1 MGFIRA
7 TCGHEVE
14 NIDDLKTVALAE
26 YSRLNQ
32 RCVSYS
38 SVCESCYKKAEL
50 EGLILYDQDE
60 ENTWLGIDYD

>member
-50 EGLILYDQDE
+50 EGIILYDQGE
-60 ENTWLGIDYD
+60 ENKWLGIDYD